1 MNKTSKLHMTTDEFR
16 KEGYKVIDWIADY
29 YENIESYP
37 VLSKVKPGEIRN
49 SLPKDPPLKGR
60 NYSEIIDDM
69 DLMMPGMTH
78 WQSPNFHAFFT
89 CASSGPAILADLI
102 STGLGTVGMLWE
114 TSPSCT
120 EVETHVLDWL
130 VDMLGLPQKFKSTSS
145 GGGVIQDT
153 ASSSTLISLIG
164 AREHATNGDFNTD
177 RDSKRLTAY
186 VSSQSH
192 SSIEKAIKVAGL
204 GKNAIRLIDVDDE
217 FAMIPEKLSD
227 QIKADIDKGLTPGF
241 VCATV
246 GTTNTT
252 AIDPIKEIGQICKE
266 HNIWLHV
273 DAAMAGSAA
282 LCPEYRFIHNGLE
295 LANSYTFNPHKW
307 MLTNFDCSVLY
318 VQDREKIINAMS
330 VVPEYLKTKDG
341 EAGAVIN
348 YMDWSIPLGRKFR
361 ALKLWH
367 VINYYGVEGM
377 QKYIK
382 ENVEDTQTLRK
393 WIEEDGNY
401 EIVAPTPLNLVC
413 FRHKNGNEFNL
424 KLHEKINQSGKTYL
438 TRTKINGNYI
448 LRFSIGQPTTTID
461 HVRKTWD
468 FIRVTANSLN

>member
-461 HVRKTWD
+461 HVRKTGG
-468 FIRVTANSLN
+468 

>member
-282 LCPEYRFIHNGLE
+282 LCPEYRFIHDGLE

>member
-377 QKYIK
+377 KKYIK

>member
-1 MNKTSKLHMTTDEFR
+1 
-16 KEGYKVIDWIADY
+16 
-29 YENIESYP
+29 
-37 VLSKVKPGEIRN
+37 
-49 SLPKDPPLKGR
+49 
-60 NYSEIIDDM
+60 
-69 DLMMPGMTH
+69 
-78 WQSPNFHAFFT
+78 
-89 CASSGPAILADLI
+89 
-102 STGLGTVGMLWE
+102 
-114 TSPSCT
+114 
-120 EVETHVLDWL
+120 
-130 VDMLGLPQKFKSTSS
+130 
-145 GGGVIQDT
+145 
-153 ASSSTLISLIG
+153 
-164 AREHATNGDFNTD
+164 
-177 RDSKRLTAY
+177 
-186 VSSQSH
+186 
-192 SSIEKAIKVAGL
+192 
-204 GKNAIRLIDVDDE
+204 
-217 FAMIPEKLSD
+217 
-227 QIKADIDKGLTPGF
+227 
-241 VCATV
+241 
-246 GTTNTT
+246 
-252 AIDPIKEIGQICKE
+252 
-266 HNIWLHV
+266 
-273 DAAMAGSAA
+273 
-282 LCPEYRFIHNGLE
+282 
-295 LANSYTFNPHKW
+295 

-318 VQDREKIINAMS
+318 VQDRDKIINAMS

-468 FIRVTANSLN
+468 FIKETANSLG

>member
-192 SSIEKAIKVAGL
+192 SSIEKAIKIAGL

-252 AIDPIKEIGQICKE
+252 AIDPIKEIGKICKE

-282 LCPEYRFIHNGLE
+282 LCPEYRFIHDGLE

-341 EAGAVIN
+341 DAGAVIN

-393 WIEEDGNY
+393 WIEQDGNY

-468 FIRVTANSLN
+468 FIKETANSLD

>member
-69 DLMMPGMTH
+69 DLMMPGITH

-252 AIDPIKEIGQICKE
+252 AIDPIKEIGKICKE
-266 HNIWLHV
+266 YNIWLHV

-282 LCPEYRFIHNGLE
+282 LCPEYRFIHDGLE

>member
-192 SSIEKAIKVAGL
+192 SSIEKAIKIAGL

-252 AIDPIKEIGQICKE
+252 AIDPIKEIGQISKE

-282 LCPEYRFIHNGLE
+282 LCPEYRFIHDGLE

-318 VQDREKIINAMS
+318 VQDREKIINAIYN
-330 VVPEYLKTKDG
+330 VLK
-341 EAGAVIN
+341 
-348 YMDWSIPLGRKFR
+348 S
-361 ALKLWH
+361 
-367 VINYYGVEGM
+367 
-377 QKYIK
+377 
-382 ENVEDTQTLRK
+382 
-393 WIEEDGNY
+393 
-401 EIVAPTPLNLVC
+401 
-413 FRHKNGNEFNL
+413 
-424 KLHEKINQSGKTYL
+424 
-438 TRTKINGNYI
+438 
-448 LRFSIGQPTTTID
+448 
-461 HVRKTWD
+461 
-468 FIRVTANSLN
+468 

>member
-1 MNKTSKLHMTTDEFR
+1 MTTDEFR

-438 TRTKINGNYI
+438 TRTKINENYI

>member
-461 HVRKTWD
+461 HVRKTWH
-468 FIRVTANSLN
+468 FIKETANSLD

>member
-227 QIKADIDKGLTPGF
+227 QIKADIDKGLIPGF

-252 AIDPIKEIGQICKE
+252 AIDPIKEIGKICKE
-266 HNIWLHV
+266 YNIWLHV

-282 LCPEYRFIHNGLE
+282 LCPEYRFIHDGLE